1 MIRSCEVSKIRRSSS
16 VCCRS
21 TCLVLFAS
29 VMSRATFEMPMVA
42 PEGDLIGE
50 MLSETSIG
58 LPSFRSRIVSLCS
71 MLSPQPIRRNASWIS
86 GSRSSGTSSVMF
98 SPTAS
103 AAVYPNSR
111 SAAEFQPVIV
121 PSSDIVM
128 MASLDDSTAALNRRS
143 RSA

>member
-1 MIRSCEVSKIRRSSS
+1 MRRSSS

-21 TCLVLFAS
+21 TCLVLLAS

-50 MLSETSIG
+50 MLSETSIR
-58 LPSFRSRIVSLCS
+58 LPSFRSRTVSLCS
-71 MLSPQPIRRNASWIS
+71 MLSPQPIRRSASCIS

-128 MASLDDSTAALNRRS
+128 MASLDDSTAALNSRS